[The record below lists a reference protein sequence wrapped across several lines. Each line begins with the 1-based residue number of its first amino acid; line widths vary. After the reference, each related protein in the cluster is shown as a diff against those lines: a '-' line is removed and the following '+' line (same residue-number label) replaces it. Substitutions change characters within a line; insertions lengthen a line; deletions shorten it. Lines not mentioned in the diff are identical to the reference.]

1 MTTTSDGP
9 DTSPAPGMVEC
20 PICRV
25 DVPAGKYCGLCGVPL
40 SEHQAGDG
48 PHWLRARTF
57 SAAPGQHLLTPSIT
71 SSLFPHLSP
80 RSRKAFL
87 LGLAL
92 LVAALIIA
100 TVFRLPAALITV
112 ASLGLPLL
120 FAMYIR
126 ESDLAKDI
134 PRSTLALTAVLGIGL
149 GVVWVLLTGAA
160 VARAYGVPLGAGIA
174 GGRIM
179 RDGIGIPVGA
189 MIIMLVPAVVV
200 RLSRP
205 GTREALDGYAIG
217 ALGALTFSGAA
228 TLTRLA
234 PQFTTGMVA
243 RARPLDGLLVEAGIR
258 GIAVPLTAAAVGGL
272 VGAAL
277 WFSRPPSKV
286 GKNRGFVRFTLIS
299 TAVVV
304 IAVYAGFGLIDVARV
319 PQWLQLAVH
328 LTLSLLA
335 LLALRIGLHLALLHE
350 AQDEM
355 RADEPLLCNECNH
368 VVPDAPF
375 CANCGAAMHA
385 SSRSSRNSRREER
398 PIRLAEEAP
407 TGEIVVG
414 LTPGYSLHSGSFTAP
429 PPSKTT
435 FRWIA
440 LVLST
445 TILVIAGG
453 LVGLSGLLA
462 TPSARYVCPP
472 DCGRPPMGQPVNVNP
487 RFTAAD
493 GSFSVSY
500 PSPESAYTVT
510 KTDNSVTAVF
520 QVSDGGTLRL
530 FSEPA
535 RGRSPRDI
543 ANTLLKQTF
552 PDTKIAYEIPNA
564 MVGYQPG
571 YGLVA
576 DCWPQGAMSN
586 YTRMRVVVL
595 VSVKNDVAL
604 VAGAVGPYHAF
615 GPDFGSGKPS
625 AVGLEIALDMG
636 KYVNSFSWRGDP
648 PR

>member
-1 MTTTSDGP
+1 MTTTD
-9 DTSPAPGMVEC
+9 DTTAPAPGMVEC
-20 PICRV
+20 PVCQV

-57 SAAPGQHLLTPSIT
+57 SAAPGQHLLTPSVT

-87 LGLAL
+87 MGLAL
-92 LVAALIIA
+92 LVVALVVA

-120 FAMYIR
+120 FVLYIR
-126 ESDLAKDI
+126 ESDLAEDI
-134 PRSTLALTAVLGIGL
+134 PRRTLALTATLGILL
-149 GVVWVLLTGAA
+149 GVAWVLLTGAV

-174 GGRIM
+174 GARIL
-179 RDGIGIPVGA
+179 REGIGIPVGS

-200 RLSRP
+200 RLTRP
-205 GTREALDGYAIG
+205 GAREALDGYAIG
-217 ALGALTFSGAA
+217 ALGALSFSGAA
-228 TLTRLA
+228 TLSRLA

-272 VGAAL
+272 IGAAL
-277 WFSRPPSKV
+277 WFTRPATKV
-286 GKNRGFVRFTLIS
+286 AKNRGFVRLTLVSI
-299 TAVVV
+299 AVVV
-304 IAVYAGFGLIDVARV
+304 IAVYAGLGLIDVARV

-328 LTLSLLA
+328 LTLAMLA
-335 LLALRIGLHLALLHE
+335 LLALRIGLHLSLLHE
-350 AQDEM
+350 AQDDM
-355 RADEPLLCNECNH
+355 RADEPLLCNECDH

-385 SSRSSRNSRREER
+385 SSRKSRNSRRQER
-398 PIRLAEEAP
+398 PIRLAEEQS
-407 TGEIVVG
+407 TGPIVVG
-414 LTPGYSLHSGSFTAP
+414 LTPGYSLHAGTFTAP
-429 PPSKTT
+429 PQRKTS

-445 TILVIAGG
+445 AILVVGGG
-453 LVGLSGLLA
+453 LVGLSGVLQK
-462 TPSARYVCPP
+462 PSVRFACPP
-472 DCGRPPMGQPVNVNP
+472 DCGRPPMGQPVTINP

-500 PSPESAYTVT
+500 PATESAYKVT
-510 KTDNSVTAVF
+510 TTDTGVTAVF
-520 QVSDGGTLRL
+520 EASDGGTLRL

-543 ANTLLKQTF
+543 ANALARKTF
-552 PDTKIAYEIPNA
+552 PDFRIAYEIPNA

-571 YGLVA
+571 FGFVA
-576 DCWPQGAMSN
+576 DCWPQGAMSS
-586 YTRMRVVVL
+586 YTRMRLVVL
-595 VSVKNDVAL
+595 VAIKNDIAL
-604 VAGAVGPYHAF
+604 IAGAGGPYHAF

>member
-1 MTTTSDGP
+1 MTTPTDTDS
-9 DTSPAPGMVEC
+9 TSPAPGMVEC

-87 LGLAL
+87 MGLAL
-92 LVAALIIA
+92 LLVALTVA

-120 FAMYIR
+120 FAMYVR
-126 ESDLAKDI
+126 ESDLAEDI
-134 PRSTLALTAVLGIGL
+134 PRGTLALTAALGIGL
-149 GVVWVLLTGAA
+149 GVIWVLLTGAV

-174 GGRIM
+174 GARIL
-179 RDGIGIPVGA
+179 REGIGIPVGS

-200 RLSRP
+200 RFTRP
-205 GTREALDGYAIG
+205 GVREALDGYAIG
-217 ALGALTFSGAA
+217 ALGALAFSGAA

-272 VGAAL
+272 IGAAL
-277 WFSRPPSKV
+277 WFNSPPSKV
-286 GKNRGFVRFTLIS
+286 QKHRGFVRLTLIS
-299 TAVVV
+299 AAAVV
-304 IAVYAGFGLIDVARV
+304 IAVYAGLGLIDVARV

-328 LTLSLLA
+328 LTLAMLA
-335 LLALRIGLHLALLHE
+335 ILALRVGLHLALLHE

-355 RADEPLLCNECNH
+355 RADEPLLCTECNH

-385 SSRSSRNSRREER
+385 SSRSSRKSRREER
-398 PIRLAEEAP
+398 PIKLAEEPA

-414 LTPGYSLHSGSFTAP
+414 LRPGYSLHSGSFTSP
-429 PPSKTT
+429 PPRKTSV
-435 FRWIA
+435 RMIA
-440 LVLST
+440 LVLGT
-445 TILVIAGG
+445 AIVVVGG
-453 LVGLSGLLA
+453 LLVGLSGLLEK
-462 TPSARYVCPP
+462 PSVRFACPP
-472 DCGRPPMGQPVNVNP
+472 DCGRPPMGQPVTINP

-500 PSPESAYTVT
+500 PAEDSAYKVT
-510 KTDNSVTAVF
+510 TTGTGVTAVF
-520 QVSDGGTLRL
+520 EASDGGTLRL

-535 RGRSPRDI
+535 AGRSPRDI
-543 ANTLLKQTF
+543 ANALVQRTF
-552 PDTKIAYEIPNA
+552 PDFKIAYEIPNA

-571 YGLVA
+571 FGFVA
-576 DCWPQGAMSN
+576 DCWPQGAMSS
-586 YTRMRVVVL
+586 YSRMRLVVL
-595 VSVKNDVAL
+595 VAIKNDVAL
-604 VAGAVGPYHAF
+604 IAGAGGPYHAF